1 MELPNDCVKELLEAF
16 LILGEVRRV
25 TIFDFHRDDFVVLYR
40 DDVWYY
46 ICDWYHT
53 ITFCFQFLRLLCD
66 SRPGLFVIAMSGCSP
81 RALGDSSHED
91 PSGVDIA
98 QRNVENRNAA

>member
-25 TIFDFHRDDFVVLYR
+25 TILDFHRDDFVVLYS

-53 ITFCFQFLRLLCD
+53 ITFC
-66 SRPGLFVIAMSGCSP
+66 SSP
-81 RALGDSSHED
+81 FDFCAILTQVFS
-91 PSGVDIA
+91 
-98 QRNVENRNAA
+98 